1 MINAGDRVKVI
12 DQEIIGVVIE
22 DYGTSVVIEEDDSE
36 FEDNRLEYK
45 KSELEKVM
53 TLEQQHKIE
62 DALNRD
68 LTPEEIAIIDDD
80 LTGDYEVDDIVELIL
95 AD

>member
-1 MINAGDRVKVI
+1 
-12 DQEIIGVVIE
+12 
-22 DYGTSVVIEEDDSE
+22 
-36 FEDNRLEYK
+36 
-45 KSELEKVM
+45 M

-95 AD
+95 ADQEVYRRHSLSAFYYTSLNSTIQEIDYG

>member
-1 MINAGDRVKVI
+1 
-12 DQEIIGVVIE
+12 
-22 DYGTSVVIEEDDSE
+22 
-36 FEDNRLEYK
+36 
-45 KSELEKVM
+45 M

-80 LTGDYEVDDIVELIL
+80 LTGDYEVDDIIELIL

>member
-45 KSELEKVM
+45 KSELEEIM

>member
-1 MINAGDRVKVI
+1 
-12 DQEIIGVVIE
+12 
-22 DYGTSVVIEEDDSE
+22 
-36 FEDNRLEYK
+36 
-45 KSELEKVM
+45 M

-68 LTPEEIAIIDDD
+68 LTPEEIAIIDAD

-95 AD
+95 TDAVNVLFTMTLGD

>member
-1 MINAGDRVKVI
+1 MINAGDRVNVI

-45 KSELEKVM
+45 KSELEEIM
-53 TLEQQHKIE
+53 TVEQQHKIE